1 MLERRDKGE
10 GPGGVDDNTSFRS
23 FAVFRRMDH
32 LFDFKFSPR
41 STSLSHLTLG
51 HICHSQCFPHAP
63 PMPRIVCLT
72 ARTVRAP
79 EISQGVSFQFFR
91 GMRWIRLSRAWWS
104 VPPDFRGYCRPVVTP
119 HPSPQGMIGRT
130 RPGKTE
136 TETFGGK
143 KAKEMSLSS
152 FHECRRASYR
162 GDPLCLS

>member
-1 MLERRDKGE
+1 MKKVRGKG
-10 GPGGVDDNTSFRS
+10 GGQEAPSRGSSIFHHQGT
-23 FAVFRRMDH
+23 MYH
-32 LFDFKFSPR
+32 FDFKLSPR

-51 HICHSQCFPHAP
+51 HICHSQCFPHVS

-79 EISQGVSFQFFR
+79 EISQGVSFSVFQ
-91 GMRWIRLSRAWWS
+91 GYEMDKVLSRAWWS

-119 HPSPQGMIGRT
+119 HPSPQVMIGRT